1 MERGELFGM
10 SKGAKF
16 SDKKPHL
23 PKVRPGVPVHFSGV
37 PVHFCYCPF
46 WSGL

>member
-10 SKGAKF
+10 EKGTKF

-23 PKVRPGVPVHFSGV
+23 PKVRPGVSIDLCHGRVSGINKI
-37 PVHFCYCPF
+37 
-46 WSGL
+46 